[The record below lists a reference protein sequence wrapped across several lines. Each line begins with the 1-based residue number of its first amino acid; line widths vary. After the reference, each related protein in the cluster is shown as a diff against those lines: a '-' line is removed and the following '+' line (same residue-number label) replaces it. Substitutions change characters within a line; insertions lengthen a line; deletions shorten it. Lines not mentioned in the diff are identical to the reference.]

1 MRGRWVR
8 ISSLVGLSAA
18 VALTIG
24 PLLGALLIF
33 ATDLPFAFLNIVS
46 GIVYA
51 AALPFVGLVTAYA
64 YLDARARGAGTRA
77 GAEGAPGRVPALRPL
92 AGRLEDERA
101 HDRTGLRGGLILR
114 RVDG

>member
-1 MRGRWVR
+1 VRGRWFR
-8 ISSLVGLSAA
+8 IASLVGLSAA

-64 YLDARARGAGTRA
+64 YLDARTRFELA
-77 GAEGAPGRVPALRPL
+77 PEPEPEELPAEIEL
-92 AGRLEDERA
+92 A
-101 HDRTGLRGGLILR
+101 T
-114 RVDG
+114 